1 MTDKPA
7 AETAKRRRWIS
18 IGETVGILALLISAI
33 SLWDSHQERAE
44 TRAAAAQ
51 VKPVKVPPL
60 VLTATAD
67 ADGEVLRLASPNSD
81 RVIQTQTIVFP
92 KALDVDSVDTV
103 GNPRIEAEWFAG
115 ELRDALGGDRTKGRL
130 PVGIVTRFT
139 DNGTERE
146 DTAIYDIGHGWR
158 SRLLQRDA
166 PVLEGIT
173 LVARSPKDLQA
184 ALDSR
189 WRKRHPAKP

>member
-7 AETAKRRRWIS
+7 AETAKRRWIS

-33 SLWDSHQERAE
+33 SLWDSHQDRAE
-44 TRAAAAQ
+44 TRASAAQ

-67 ADGEVLRLASPNSD
+67 AEGEVLRLASPNSD

-92 KALDVDSVDTV
+92 KALDVNSVDTV
-103 GNPRIEAEWFAG
+103 GNPRIEAEWFASA
-115 ELRDALGGDRTKGRL
+115 LRDALGDDRTKGRL
-130 PVGIVTRFT
+130 AVGIVTRFT

>member
-7 AETAKRRRWIS
+7 AETAKRRWIS

-33 SLWDSHQERAE
+33 SLWDSHQDRAE
-44 TRAAAAQ
+44 TRASAAQ

-67 ADGEVLRLASPNSD
+67 AEGEVLRLASPNSD

-103 GNPRIEAEWFAG
+103 GNPRIEAEWFASA
-115 ELRDALGGDRTKGRL
+115 LRDALGDDRTKGRL
-130 PVGIVTRFT
+130 AVGIVTRFT

>member
-7 AETAKRRRWIS
+7 AETAKRRWIS

-33 SLWDSHQERAE
+33 SLWDSHQDRAE
-44 TRAAAAQ
+44 TRASAAQ

-67 ADGEVLRLASPNSD
+67 AEGEVLRLASPNSD

-103 GNPRIEAEWFAG
+103 GNPRIEAEWFASA
-115 ELRDALGGDRTKGRL
+115 LRDALGDDRTKGRL